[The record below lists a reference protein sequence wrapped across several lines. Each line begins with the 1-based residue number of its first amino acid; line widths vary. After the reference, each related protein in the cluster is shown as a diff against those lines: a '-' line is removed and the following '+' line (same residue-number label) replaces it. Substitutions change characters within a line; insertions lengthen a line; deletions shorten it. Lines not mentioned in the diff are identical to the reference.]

1 MEIKGPWGLYLLRIG
16 RLGTEFALDADI
28 ARARS
33 IALTKAYAKMNQSQI
48 LGGEAVHDLDQS
60 LQMLRRPF
68 GSSIGLLKK
77 ITKRRDQL
85 LKKSASNITK
95 ASANAWLEYRYGW
108 KPILMD
114 IDTIVQE
121 CGARATFRRREG
133 GSQRLVARS
142 MEKVSCRNVRK
153 DLSAGVPGGSLLR
166 TTGETLT
173 SIDAQVS
180 AGVIYTLV
188 SDVDSEWLAGFLG
201 TRPRDLLPTI
211 WECLPYSFVADWFVN
226 VGDWLNAVIP
236 SPKISVLGN
245 WTTAVRKCRVSIC
258 NTVDSTYAGR
268 TNSTS
273 ATGSWNQDQVQRIV
287 GSSVAPTP
295 IMTGKPLSL
304 LHTVDA
310 LSLSLAPIGRSLAKL
325 KH

>member
-1 MEIKGPWGLYLLRIG
+1 
-16 RLGTEFALDADI
+16 
-28 ARARS
+28 
-33 IALTKAYAKMNQSQI
+33 
-48 LGGEAVHDLDQS
+48 
-60 LQMLRRPF
+60 
-68 GSSIGLLKK
+68 
-77 ITKRRDQL
+77 
-85 LKKSASNITK
+85 
-95 ASANAWLEYRYGW
+95 
-108 KPILMD
+108 
-114 IDTIVQE
+114 
-121 CGARATFRRREG
+121 
-133 GSQRLVARS
+133 